1 MVNSG
6 IMDISFY
13 NEYIKHHLRKD
24 ILKIFQDAFELMEY
38 IEYYV
43 VAIPS
48 HSISHYHEVFFF
60 DIFTMKQG
68 IYYPVFINMING
80 SSGYAMVRSGMDRDL
95 DMDEEEL
102 NWSVDDMVD
111 RVPDDWKYAILN
123 RFN

>member
-1 MVNSG
+1 
-6 IMDISFY
+6 
-13 NEYIKHHLRKD
+13 
-24 ILKIFQDAFELMEY
+24 
-38 IEYYV
+38 
-43 VAIPS
+43 
-48 HSISHYHEVFFF
+48 
-60 DIFTMKQG
+60 
-68 IYYPVFINMING
+68 MING